1 MIAHVFTEY
10 EIALLLVAPLILGV
24 FIAKQAVRSKLVAT
38 LLTKRSPLATEVS
51 DWTNTGGYWWAV
63 KNEFIWGKSS
73 AALRS
78 IPEVAWSV
86 PVLRVLLVAQVAL
99 QVTLVG
105 LFYLVFMH
113 GR

>member
-1 MIAHVFTEY
+1 MSNHVFTVY
-10 EIALLLVAPLILGV
+10 EVALLLVAPLIAGV
-24 FIAKQAVRSKLVAT
+24 FVAKQAVRSRLVST

-63 KNEFIWGKSS
+63 KNEYIWGKSS

-78 IPEVAWSV
+78 MPEVAWSV
-86 PVLRVLLVAQVAL
+86 PVLRALLVAQVAL
-99 QVTLVG
+99 QVALVG
-105 LFYLVFMH
+105 LFYVVFMH

>member
-1 MIAHVFTEY
+1 MNAHVFTDY
-10 EIALLLVAPLILGV
+10 EVALLLVAPLILGV

-38 LLTKRSPLATEVS
+38 LNTRRSPLATEVS

-63 KNEFIWGKSS
+63 KNEYIWGKSS
-73 AALRS
+73 AVLRS